1 MTSIWGAELHYT
13 PDYWPVWL
21 MAAGLLIVA
30 MIAVL
35 VIHGLL
41 RYALA
46 PKHAGHYE
54 EERVY
59 LYSKAIRFWH
69 WGNALL
75 FILLLLSGFLGH
87 FSIGNVTSMVLLH
100 KICGFVL
107 IAFWIGFILINLTT
121 SNGVHYKV
129 RFSGLIGRCIK
140 QARFY
145 LYGIMKG
152 EPHPFAATETDKF
165 NPLQQLAYLGV
176 MFGLVPLLLVT
187 GLLCLYPEVLGY
199 GYWMLKAHL
208 VLGIVALMFICAHF
222 YLCTLGDTFTQTFR
236 SMIDGHHR
244 HQKHDDHG
252 SIAEKTEH

>member
-1 MTSIWGAELHYT
+1 MTSIWGAELYYT

-21 MAAGLLIVA
+21 IAAGLIIVA
-30 MIAVL
+30 MIAILVL
-35 VIHGLL
+35 HGFL

-46 PKHAGHYE
+46 PKQSGHYE

-75 FILLLLSGFLGH
+75 FILLLISGLLGH
-87 FSIGNVTSMVLLH
+87 FSIGNVPSMVLLH
-100 KICGFVL
+100 KICGFIL
-107 IAFWIGFILINLTT
+107 IAFWIGFVVINLTT
-121 SNGVHYKV
+121 NNGVHYKV
-129 RFSGLIGRCIK
+129 KLQGLIGRCIK

-152 EPHPFAATETDKF
+152 EPHPFAATPTDKF

-176 MFGLVPLLLVT
+176 MFGLVPLLLIT
-187 GLLCLYPEVLGY
+187 GVLCLYPEVLGY
-199 GYWMLKAHL
+199 GYWMLKVHFI
-208 VLGIVALMFICAHF
+208 LGIVALMFICAHF

-244 HQKHDDHG
+244 HQKHG
-252 SIAEKTEH
+252 ESTTTKN